1 MTASLRA
8 ARLSALLVLL
18 VGAAHAQAPAS
29 PARLV
34 AGPML
39 ADVTHRTAAVWVQ
52 TDRPGAAVSLRLALT
67 SDAERAIPVE
77 TPPVAAD
84 AHGIATVRV
93 AALEPGQTYG
103 YTVLVDGRE
112 EARAYPTEIRTQPLW
127 QWRTDP
133 PDFTIAVGSCYYANE
148 PAYDRPGN
156 AYGGPPTVFEAI
168 ADQRPDAM
176 LWLGDN
182 VYLRE
187 VDWWSAAGIEHRYAH
202 ARREPA
208 LQRLLASTAHY
219 ATWDDHD
226 FGPNDSDRSYVLKD
240 VALETFARYWPAAS
254 RGIDGVP
261 GVFGQFQWGDA
272 DVFLLDDRYHR
283 APNRAPADERTILGA
298 AQMQWLLD
306 ALTSSRAPFKI
317 VAIGG
322 QVLNPAEVYETYA
335 NIAPAERQRLLDEI
349 AAREIDGVV
358 FLSGDR
364 HHAELN
370 RMERPGTYPLYEFTS
385 SALSAGSGQPRDV
398 NPLRVDGTLVA
409 GRNNFGT
416 LSFAGPRDARSLT
429 MRTFATDGTL
439 LWEHTVAA
447 ADLRT
452 PRE

>member
-1 MTASLRA
+1 MLRRFAPLVFLLA
-8 ARLSALLVLL
+8 A
-18 VGAAHAQAPAS
+18 AAHAQPAPT
-29 PARLV
+29 PARVV

-67 SDAERAIPVE
+67 SDAERARPVE
-77 TPPVAAD
+77 TPPVTTD
-84 AHGIATVRV
+84 ARGIATVNV
-93 AALEPGQTYG
+93 GLLEPGQTYS
-103 YTVLVDGRE
+103 YAVLVDGRE
-112 EARAYPTEIRTQPLW
+112 EARDYPTEIRTQPLW

-133 PDFTIAVGSCYYANE
+133 PAFTIALGSCYYANE

-156 AYGGPPTVFEAI
+156 AYGAPPSVFEAI

-187 VDWWSAAGIEHRYAH
+187 ADWWSAAGIEHRYAH

-208 LQRLLASTAHY
+208 LQRLLATTAHY

-240 VALETFARYWPAAS
+240 VALETFRRYWPAAS

-261 GVFGQFQWGDA
+261 GVFTHVQWGDA

-283 APNRAPADERTILGA
+283 SPNRAPADERTILGE
-298 AQMQWLLD
+298 AQLQWLLD
-306 ALTSSRAPFKI
+306 ALTASRATFKL
-317 VAIGG
+317 VAVGG

-335 NIAPAERQRLLDEI
+335 NIAPAERQHLLDQI
-349 AAREIDGVV
+349 AARGIDGVV
-358 FLSGDR
+358 FLTGDR
-364 HHAELN
+364 HHAELS
-370 RMERPGTYPLYEFTS
+370 RLERPGTYPLYEFTS
-385 SALSAGSGQPRDV
+385 SALSAGAGTPRET
-398 NPLRVDGTLVA
+398 NPLRVEGTLVA

-416 LSFAGPRDARSLT
+416 LAFAGPRDARSLT

-452 PRE
+452 PRD

>member
-1 MTASLRA
+1 MPR
-8 ARLSALLVLL
+8 RLAPLAFLLLV
-18 VGAAHAQAPAS
+18 AAASHAQAPSS
-29 PARLV
+29 PARLI

-52 TDRPGAAVSLRLALT
+52 TDRPASVALM
-67 SDAERAIPVE
+67 IPLPDPQGGRFLLTRE
-77 TPPVAAD
+77 VATD
-84 AHGIATVRV
+84 AHGIATIRV
-93 AALEPGQTYG
+93 GMLEPGQTYG

-112 EARAYPTEIRTQPLW
+112 EARPYPTEIRTQPLW

-133 PDFTIAVGSCYYANE
+133 PDFTIAVGSCAYANE
-148 PAYDRPGN
+148 PAYDRPGT
-156 AYGGPPTVFEAI
+156 AYGAPPDVFEAI

-226 FGPNDSDRSYVLKD
+226 FGPNDADRSYVLKD
-240 VALETFARYWPAAS
+240 AALDAFTRYWPAAS

-272 DVFLLDDRYHR
+272 EVFLLDDRYHR
-283 APNRAPADERTILGA
+283 APNRSPAAERTVLGA
-298 AQMQWLLD
+298 AQLQWLLD
-306 ALTSSRAPFKI
+306 ALTSSRAPFKL
-317 VAIGG
+317 VAVGG

-349 AAREIDGVV
+349 AARRIDGVV
-358 FLSGDR
+358 FLTGDR

-385 SALSAGSGQPRDV
+385 SALSAGAGTPRET

-447 ADLRT
+447 SDLRT